1 MPAKQRETPMRRSG
15 AAGYAALLL
24 TLLVAVPALPQT
36 ATRIGQIKTVT
47 GDATIARNGVRL
59 PAKPGDPMYQGDIV
73 ETGADGAIGIT
84 LADNSLLSNGPDS
97 KLEMQVFRFDV
108 STLQGA
114 MLASLR
120 KGTLTVVSG
129 DIAHKSAGAMQIR
142 TPTATLAVRGTTFA
156 IDVR

>member
-1 MPAKQRETPMRRSG
+1 
-15 AAGYAALLL
+15 
-24 TLLVAVPALPQT
+24 V
-36 ATRIGQIKTVT
+36 
-47 GDATIARNGVRL
+47 RNAVRL
-59 PAKPGDPMYQGDIV
+59 PTKPGDPVYQSDIV

-84 LADNSLLSNGPDS
+84 LTDNSLLSNGPDS
-97 KLEMQVFRFDV
+97 RLEMDVFRFDV

-114 MLASLR
+114 MLSTLR

-129 DIAHKSAGAMQIR
+129 DIARKSAGAMQIR